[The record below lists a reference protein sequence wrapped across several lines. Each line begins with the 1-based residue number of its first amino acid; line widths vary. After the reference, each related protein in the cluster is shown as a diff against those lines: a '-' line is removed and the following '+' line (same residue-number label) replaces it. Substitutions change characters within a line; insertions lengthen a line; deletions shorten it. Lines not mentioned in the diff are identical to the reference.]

1 MDINIQLPETLNEI
15 SLEQYMKYV
24 PMIEDIEDEKFLLQ
38 KTVEILCKVHLDTV
52 RTFKLSSIEDIT
64 EHLGKVLEQKPEFVS
79 TFWHNGVEYGFIEK
93 LDDISFGEYIDLDT
107 YLTDKNNLDKAMSI
121 LYRPIKGKIGDE
133 YTIEEYKGKINND
146 LKDMPMGIAL
156 GAVFFFT
163 NLNKELLMHTATYLQ
178 EMEMT
183 ETQTMDSQND
193 GVGIKAS
200 ILLAKDE
207 LTNLTSFQNYL

>member
-15 SLEQYMKYV
+15 SLDQYMKYV

-52 RTFKLSSIEDIT
+52 RKMKLTSIEEIT
-64 EHLGKVLEQKPEFVS
+64 EHLGQVLEQKPKFEN
-79 TFWHNGVEYGFIEK
+79 TFWHNGIEYGFIEK

-133 YTIEEYKGKINND
+133 YTIEEYNGKINND

-163 NLNKELLMHTATYLQ
+163 NLSQELLIHTATYLQ

-183 ETQTMDSQND
+183 KTQTMDSQKD

-207 LTNLTSFQNYL
+207 LTNLTALQNYP